1 MFFQLPWFLDCGEF
15 INEAST
21 MTKEKDT
28 KELYRIAPLIEGKE
42 FEFLSATVKVEFG
55 GLSHTGKVRPI
66 NEDHYLI
73 TRLGRDQETLLSN
86 LPVGDVLQHFQEW
99 GYAMVV
105 ADGMGGAARGE
116 EASRLAISTLAHLGL
131 HFGKWNLRINEQI
144 AREVR
149 ERAERFYQRV
159 GEAVIEEG
167 RADPSLTGMGTTLTG
182 AYSAGN
188 DLFVASVGDSRV
200 YLFRRGR
207 LLQLTRDQTYSQ
219 LLADTGQI
227 PQHEVSTHHLRHIL
241 TDAIGVG
248 AGKVNVKVRHLPLLN
263 EDTLMLCTDGLTE
276 MIDEEEIAGVLIR
289 DQRPQDACQTLVDI
303 ALEHGGLDNVTVLLA
318 KYEIPV

>member
-1 MFFQLPWFLDCGEF
+1 MAKETDTNELDRV
-15 INEAST
+15 S
-21 MTKEKDT
+21 
-28 KELYRIAPLIEGKE
+28 PLIEDKE

-73 TRLGRDQETLLSN
+73 TRLGRDQETLFSN
-86 LPVGDVLQHFQEW
+86 LPAGDVPEHFQEW

-131 HFGKWNLRINEQI
+131 QFGKWNLRINEQI
-144 AREVR
+144 AREVT
-149 ERAERFYQRV
+149 ERAARFYQRV

-167 RADPSLTGMGTTLTG
+167 RADASLTGMGTTLTG
-182 AYSAGN
+182 AFSAGS

-219 LLADTGQI
+219 LLADIGQI

-263 EDTLMLCTDGLTE
+263 EDRLLLCTDGLTE
-276 MIDEEEIAGVLIR
+276 MVEEEEIAGVLMR
-289 DQRPQDACQTLVDI
+289 DPSAQDTCQTLVDL
-303 ALEHGGLDNVTVLLA
+303 ALEHGGADNVTVLLA

>member
-1 MFFQLPWFLDCGEF
+1 MARETDTNDLDRV
-15 INEAST
+15 S
-21 MTKEKDT
+21 
-28 KELYRIAPLIEGKE
+28 PLIEDKE
-42 FEFLSATVKVEFG
+42 FEILSSTVKVEFG

-66 NEDHYLI
+66 NEDHYLM

-86 LPVGDVLQHFQEW
+86 LPAGDVPQHFQEW

-105 ADGMGGAARGE
+105 ADGMGGAARGDV
-116 EASRLAISTLAHLGL
+116 ASRLAISTLAHLGL

-144 AREVR
+144 AREVT

-188 DLFVASVGDSRV
+188 DLFVANVGDSRA

-219 LLADTGQI
+219 LLADMGQI

-248 AGKVNVKVRHLPLLN
+248 TGKINVKVRHLLLLN
-263 EDTLMLCTDGLTE
+263 EDKLLLCTDGLTE
-276 MIDEEEIAGVLIR
+276 MVNEEEIAGVLMR
-289 DQRPQDACQTLVDI
+289 DQRAQDACQTLVDL
-303 ALEHGGLDNVTVLLA
+303 ALEHGGVDNVTVLMA

>member
-1 MFFQLPWFLDCGEF
+1 
-15 INEAST
+15 
-21 MTKEKDT
+21 MTKETDT
-28 KELYRIAPLIEGKE
+28 KELYRITPLMAGKE

-55 GLSHTGKVRPI
+55 GLSHKGKVRPI

-73 TRLGRDQETLLSN
+73 TRLGRDQETLLTN
-86 LPVGDVLQHFQEW
+86 LAAGDVPQHFQEW

-131 HFGKWNLRINEQI
+131 QFGKWNLRINKQI
-144 AREVR
+144 AREVT

-167 RADPSLTGMGTTLTG
+167 RTDPSLKGMGTTLTG
-182 AYSAGN
+182 AFSAGS

-248 AGKVNVKVRHLPLLN
+248 AGKVNVNVRHLPLLD
-263 EDTLMLCTDGLTE
+263 EDRLLLCTDGLTE
-276 MIDEEEIAGVLIR
+276 MVDEEEIAGVLMR
-289 DQRPQDACQTLVDI
+289 DQPAQDACQTLVDL
-303 ALEHGGLDNVTVLLA
+303 ALEHGGEDNVTVLLA

>member
-1 MFFQLPWFLDCGEF
+1 
-15 INEAST
+15 
-21 MTKEKDT
+21 MTKETDT
-28 KELYRIAPLIEGKE
+28 KELYRITPLMAGKE

-55 GLSHTGKVRPI
+55 GLSHKGTVRPI

-73 TRLGRDQETLLSN
+73 TRLGRDQETLLTN
-86 LPVGDVLQHFQEW
+86 LAAGDVPQHFQEW

-131 HFGKWNLRINEQI
+131 QFGKWNLRINKQI
-144 AREVR
+144 AREVT

-159 GEAVIEEG
+159 GETVIEEG
-167 RADPSLTGMGTTLTG
+167 RTDPSLKGMGTTLTG
-182 AYSAGN
+182 AFSAGS

-248 AGKVNVKVRHLPLLN
+248 AGKVNVNVRHLPLLD
-263 EDTLMLCTDGLTE
+263 EDRLLLCTDGLTE
-276 MIDEEEIAGVLIR
+276 MVDEEEIAGVLMR
-289 DQRPQDACQTLVDI
+289 DQPAQDACQTLVDL
-303 ALEHGGLDNVTVLLA
+303 ALEHGGEDNVTVLLA

>member
-1 MFFQLPWFLDCGEF
+1 
-15 INEAST
+15 
-21 MTKEKDT
+21 MTEETDT
-28 KELYRIAPLIEGKE
+28 KKSHRVPQRIEDKE
-42 FEFLSATVKVEFG
+42 FEFLSTTVKVEFG
-55 GLSHTGKVRPI
+55 GLSHTGRVRTI

-86 LPVGDVLQHFQEW
+86 LPAGDVRDYFREY

-116 EASRLAISTLAHLGL
+116 VASRLAISTLAHLGL
-131 HFGKWNLRINEQI
+131 QFGKWNLRINEQI
-144 AREVR
+144 AREVT
-149 ERAERFYQRV
+149 ERAESFYQRV
-159 GEAVIEEG
+159 GEKVIKEG

-182 AYSAGN
+182 AFSAGS

-219 LLADTGQI
+219 LLADIGQI
-227 PQHEVSTHHLRHIL
+227 AQHEVSTHHLRHIL

-248 AGKVNVKVRHLPLLN
+248 GGKVNVKVRHVPLLN
-263 EDTLMLCTDGLTE
+263 EDRLLLCTDGLTE
-276 MIDEEEIAGVLIR
+276 MVDEEEIAGVLMR
-289 DQRPQDACQTLVDI
+289 GQSAQDACQTLVDL

>member
-1 MFFQLPWFLDCGEF
+1 
-15 INEAST
+15 
-21 MTKEKDT
+21 MTRDT
-28 KELYRIAPLIEGKE
+28 DTTELNRVPTLIEGKP

-55 GLSHTGKVRPI
+55 GLSHRGKVRPI

-73 TRLGRDQETLLSN
+73 TRLGRDQETLLTN
-86 LPVGDVLQHFQEW
+86 LPDGDVPQHFKES
-99 GYAMVV
+99 GYAMIV

-116 EASRLAISTLAHLGL
+116 VASRLAISTLAHLSL
-131 HFGKWNLRINEQI
+131 QFGKWNLRIDEQI
-144 AREVR
+144 AREVT
-149 ERAERFYQRV
+149 ERAERFVQRV

-167 RADPSLTGMGTTLTG
+167 RADRSKSGMGTTLTG
-182 AYSAGN
+182 AFSAGN
-188 DLFVASVGDSRV
+188 DLFVCSVGDSRA

-219 LLADTGQI
+219 MLADLGQI

-248 AGKVNVKVRHLPLLN
+248 AGRVNVKVRHLPLLN
-263 EDTLMLCTDGLTE
+263 DDLLLLCTDGLTE
-276 MIDEEEIAGVLIR
+276 MVDEEEIAGVLIR
-289 DQRPQDACQTLVDI
+289 DQSAQDACQRLVEL
-303 ALEHGGLDNVTVLLA
+303 ALEHGGQDNVTVLLA

>member
-1 MFFQLPWFLDCGEF
+1 
-15 INEAST
+15 
-21 MTKEKDT
+21 MTKETDT
-28 KELYRIAPLIEGKE
+28 KELNRVPPLTKGKE
-42 FEFLSATVKVEFG
+42 FEVLSSTVKVEFG

-66 NEDHYLI
+66 NEDHYMI
-73 TRLGRDQETLLSN
+73 TRLGRDQETLLTN
-86 LPVGDVLQHFQEW
+86 LPEGDVPHHFQES

-105 ADGMGGAARGE
+105 ADGLGGAARGE
-116 EASRLAISTLAHLGL
+116 VASRRAISTLAHLGL
-131 HFGKWNLRINEQI
+131 QFGKWNLRINEEI
-144 AREVR
+144 AREVS

-167 RADPSLTGMGTTLTG
+167 RTDPSLAGMGTTLTG
-182 AYSAGN
+182 AFSAGS

-219 LLADTGQI
+219 LLADMGQI
-227 PQHEVSTHHLRHIL
+227 PQHKVSTHHLRHVL

-248 AGKVNVKVRHLPLLN
+248 SGKINVKVRHLPLLN
-263 EDTLMLCTDGLTE
+263 EDRLLLCTDGLTE
-276 MIDEEEIAGVLIR
+276 MVDEEEIAGVLMR
-289 DQRPQDACQTLVDI
+289 DQGAQDACQTLVDL
-303 ALEHGGLDNVTVLLA
+303 ALEHDGKDNVTVLLA

>member
-1 MFFQLPWFLDCGEF
+1 
-15 INEAST
+15 
-21 MTKEKDT
+21 MTKETDT
-28 KELYRIAPLIEGKE
+28 KELYRVSPLAEDKE
-42 FEFLSATVKVEFG
+42 FEVLSSTVKVEFG

-86 LPVGDVLQHFQEW
+86 LPAGDVPEHFQEW

-116 EASRLAISTLAHLGL
+116 VASSLAISTLAHLGL
-131 HFGKWNLRINEQI
+131 QFGKWNLRINEKI
-144 AREVR
+144 AREVT

-167 RADPSLTGMGTTLTG
+167 RADPSLAGMGTTLTG
-182 AYSAGN
+182 AYSAGS

-219 LLADTGQI
+219 LLADAGQI

-263 EDTLMLCTDGLTE
+263 EDKLLLCTDGLTE
-276 MIDEEEIAGVLIR
+276 MVDEEEIAGVLMR
-289 DQRPQDACQTLVDI
+289 DQPAQDACQTLVDL
-303 ALEHGGLDNVTVLLA
+303 ALEHGGIDNVTVLLA

>member
-1 MFFQLPWFLDCGEF
+1 LDCGF
-15 INEAST
+15 GYQSKRI
-21 MTKEKDT
+21 MTEDTDT
-28 KELYRIAPLIEGKE
+28 KELHRAPQRIEDKE

-55 GLSHTGKVRPI
+55 GLSHPGKVRPI

-73 TRLGRDQETLLSN
+73 TRLGRNQETLLTN
-86 LPVGDVLQHFQEW
+86 LPAGEVALRFQEW

-116 EASRLAISTLAHLGL
+116 VASRLAISTLAHLGL
-131 HFGKWNLRINEQI
+131 QFGRWNLRINDQI
-144 AREVR
+144 ASEVT
-149 ERAERFYQRV
+149 ERAASFYQRV

-182 AYSAGN
+182 AFSAGN
-188 DLFVASVGDSRV
+188 DLFVASVGDSRA

-219 LLADTGQI
+219 LLADIGQI

-241 TDAIGVG
+241 TDAIGIG
-248 AGKVNVKVRHLPLLN
+248 RGKVKVKVRHLPLLN
-263 EDTLMLCTDGLTE
+263 EDRLLLCTDGLTE
-276 MIDEEEIAGVLIR
+276 MVDEEEIAGVLMR
-289 DQRPQDACQTLVDI
+289 GQSAQDACQTLVDL

-318 KYEIPV
+318 KYDIPV

>member
-1 MFFQLPWFLDCGEF
+1 M
-15 INEAST
+15 N
-21 MTKEKDT
+21 KETNT
-28 KELYRIAPLIEGKE
+28 KELYRVSPLGKNRE
-42 FEFLSATVKVEFG
+42 FEVLSSTVKVDLG

-66 NEDHYLI
+66 NEDHYMI
-73 TRLGRDQETLLSN
+73 TRLGRDQETLLTN
-86 LPVGDVLQHFQEW
+86 LPEGDVARHFQES

-116 EASRLAISTLAHLGL
+116 VASRLAISTLAHLGL
-131 HFGKWNLRINEQI
+131 QFGKWNLRINQEI
-144 AREVR
+144 AREVS

-159 GEAVIEEG
+159 GEAVIEQG

-182 AYSAGN
+182 AFSAGS
-188 DLFVASVGDSRV
+188 DLFVCSVGDSRV

-207 LLQLTRDQTYSQ
+207 LLQLTQDQTYSQ
-219 LLADTGQI
+219 LLADIGQI

-248 AGKVNVKVRHLPLLN
+248 SGRINVKVRHLSLLN
-263 EDTLMLCTDGLTE
+263 EDTLLLCTDGLTE
-276 MIDEEEIAGVLIR
+276 MVDEEEIAGVLMR
-289 DQRPQDACQTLVDI
+289 GQSAQDACQTLVDL
-303 ALEHGGLDNVTVLLA
+303 ALDHGGEDNVTVLVA

>member
-1 MFFQLPWFLDCGEF
+1 M
-15 INEAST
+15 NEE
-21 MTKEKDT
+21 TKT
-28 KELYRIAPLIEGKE
+28 KELYRVSPLGKNKE
-42 FEFLSATVKVEFG
+42 FEVLSSTVRVDLG

-66 NEDHYLI
+66 NEDHYMI
-73 TRLGRDQETLLSN
+73 TRLGRDQETLLTN
-86 LPVGDVLQHFQEW
+86 LPEGDVARHFQES

-116 EASRLAISTLAHLGL
+116 VASRLAISTLAHLGL
-131 HFGKWNLRINEQI
+131 QFGKWNLRINQEI
-144 AREVR
+144 AREVS

-159 GEAVIEEG
+159 GETVIEQG

-182 AYSAGN
+182 AFSAGS
-188 DLFVASVGDSRV
+188 DLFVCSVGDSRV

-207 LLQLTRDQTYSQ
+207 LLQLTQDQTYSQ
-219 LLADTGQI
+219 LLADIGQI

-248 AGKVNVKVRHLPLLN
+248 SGRINVKVRHLSLLN
-263 EDTLMLCTDGLTE
+263 EDTLLLCTDGLTE
-276 MIDEEEIAGVLIR
+276 MVDEEKIAGVLMR
-289 DQRPQDACQTLVDI
+289 GQSAQDACQTLVDL
-303 ALEHGGLDNVTVLLA
+303 ALEHGGKDNVTVLVA

>member
-1 MFFQLPWFLDCGEF
+1 
-15 INEAST
+15 
-21 MTKEKDT
+21 MTKEADT
-28 KELYRIAPLIEGKE
+28 KELFRGSPLSDNRE
-42 FEFLSATVKVEFG
+42 FEVLSSTVKVEFG

-86 LPVGDVLQHFQEW
+86 LPAGDVPEHFQEW

-116 EASRLAISTLAHLGL
+116 VASSLAISTLAHLGL
-131 HFGKWNLRINEQI
+131 QFGKWNLRINEKI
-144 AREVR
+144 AREVA

-167 RADPSLTGMGTTLTG
+167 RADPSLAGMGTTLTG
-182 AYSAGN
+182 AYSAGS

-219 LLADTGQI
+219 LLADAGQI

-248 AGKVNVKVRHLPLLN
+248 AGKVKVKVRHLPLLN
-263 EDTLMLCTDGLTE
+263 EDQLLLCTDGLTE
-276 MIDEEEIAGVLIR
+276 MVDEEEIAGVLIR
-289 DQRPQDACQTLVDI
+289 DQRPHDACQTLVDL
-303 ALEHGGLDNVTVLLA
+303 ALEHGGVDNVTVLLA

>member
-1 MFFQLPWFLDCGEF
+1 M
-15 INEAST
+15 A
-21 MTKEKDT
+21 KEIDT
-28 KELYRIAPLIEGKE
+28 KELNRISPLIEDKE
-42 FEFLSATVKVEFG
+42 FEVLSSTVKVEFG
-55 GLSHTGKVRPI
+55 GVSHTGKVRPI

-73 TRLGRDQETLLSN
+73 TRLGRDQETLLTN
-86 LPVGDVLQHFQEW
+86 LPAGEVPHFQEA

-116 EASRLAISTLAHLGL
+116 VASRLAISTLAHLSL
-131 HFGKWNLRINEQI
+131 QFGKWNLRINEQI
-144 AREVR
+144 AREVT

-182 AYSAGN
+182 AFSAGN
-188 DLFVASVGDSRV
+188 DLFVCSVGDSRV

-219 LLADTGQI
+219 LLADIGQI

-248 AGKVNVKVRHLPLLN
+248 SGKINVKVRHLPLLN
-263 EDTLMLCTDGLTE
+263 EDRLLLCTDGLTE
-276 MIDEEEIAGVLIR
+276 MVDEEEIAGVLMR
-289 DQRPQDACQTLVDI
+289 DQRAQDACQTLVDL
-303 ALEHGGLDNVTVLLA
+303 ALEHGGMDNVTVLLA
-318 KYEIPV
+318 KYEIPA